1 MYQYKATS
9 TICQS
14 ISLLLFLCTVILQ
27 TASAQLRYKNTDEP
41 SLPKKYIHLKKGDTL
56 SLHRMLKEGIP
67 VDAIDERGRTLLMQ
81 KAFEGDTV
89 SLKYLIKAGADI
101 DKRHRAGD
109 VSEHLYTALDYAIIG
124 KQKKTIDFLRRNG
137 ALWEEERQKSYTT
150 VCKLDDVIDAGML
163 DYILTKG
170 ARLDEAEKFRLLVRY
185 VTMPSNIYIQRK
197 IVKICLR
204 DTLEITPQKVQPY
217 LNKWETLNAH
227 EVSNRIIKLQKEEME
242 LRELSRRKAQI
253 QDSLQRLMTEGKED
267 TLHYTYYTHADG
279 EIEVNPRIDSYRNQ
293 VGDDKDWLVIL
304 VSALVPFLL
313 IARLVRKY
321 MQKEWKQQA
330 SKLLFPIGGMWFAI
344 AALFYLPFS
353 TLYLNF
359 DDYYTRLRGQE
370 YIAVANYRWET
381 IKVRNARAGY
391 HYEDVRRYSFT
402 FIAENGV
409 TTRLRQRLSNFS
421 GYGHTENGDKL
432 SIKYLPKAHKLSIAD
447 ASNTYDNLLAMSV
460 SGIIIIL
467 MIALLMGKL
476 NFLYKF
482 WKEFRERKSR
492 KKSKRR

>member
-1 MYQYKATS
+1 MNRYKATN
-9 TICQS
+9 TICPS
-14 ISLLLFLCTVILQ
+14 IFLLLLFWTLTLQ
-27 TASAQLRYKNTDEP
+27 TTSAQLRYKNTDEA
-41 SLPKKYIHLKKGDTL
+41 SLPKKYTQLKKGDTL
-56 SLHRMLKEGIP
+56 SIHRMLKEGIP
-67 VDAIDERGRTLLMQ
+67 VDAIDQRGRTLLMQ
-81 KAFEGDTV
+81 KALEGDTV
-89 SLKYLIKAGADI
+89 CLNYLIKAGADI

-124 KQKKTIDFLRRNG
+124 KQKRTIDFLRRNG
-137 ALWEEERQKSYTT
+137 ALWEEERQKTFNT
-150 VCKLDDVIDAGML
+150 VWKLDNVIDADML

-170 ARLDEAEKFRLLVRY
+170 ARLDEAEKFRLLIRY
-185 VTMPSNIYIQRK
+185 VTMPSNIYMQRK
-197 IVKICLR
+197 IVQICLR

-217 LNKWETLNAH
+217 LNKWEKLDAN
-227 EVSNRIIKLQKEEME
+227 EVSDRIIKLQEEME
-242 LRELSRRKAQI
+242 LRDLPRRKALV
-253 QDSLQRLMTEGKED
+253 QDSLQRLMAEGKED

-279 EIEVNPRIDSYRNQ
+279 EIEVNPRIDSFRNK
-293 VGDDKDWLVIL
+293 VGDDKEWLVIF

-321 MQKEWKQQA
+321 IKKEWKQQA
-330 SKLLFPIGGMWFAI
+330 SKLLFPIGAMWYAI
-344 AALFYLPFS
+344 GALFYLSFS
-353 TLYLNF
+353 TFYVNF

-370 YIAVANYRWET
+370 YTAVANYQWET
-381 IKVRNARAGY
+381 IKVHYRIGY

>member
-1 MYQYKATS
+1 MNKYKAIS
-9 TICQS
+9 TIYQS
-14 ISLLLFLCTVILQ
+14 VFLLLFLCTVTLQ

-56 SLHRMLKEGIP
+56 SIHRMLKEGIS

-89 SLKYLIKAGADI
+89 SLNYLIKAGADL

-109 VSEHLYTALDYAIIG
+109 VSEYLYTALDYAIIG

-137 ALWEEERQKSYTT
+137 ALWEEEQQKTYTT
-150 VCKLDDVIDAGML
+150 VWKLDDVIDADML

-170 ARLDEAEKFRLLVRY
+170 AQLDEAEKFRLLVKY
-185 VTMPSNIYIQRK
+185 VTTRPNAYMQHK
-197 IVKICLR
+197 IVQICLR
-204 DTLEITPQKVQPY
+204 DTLEITPQKVQPH
-217 LNKWETLNAH
+217 LKKWETLSAH
-227 EVSNRIIKLQKEEME
+227 EVSDRIIKLQKEEMK
-242 LRELSRRKAQI
+242 LRDLTRRKALV
-253 QDSLQRLMTEGKED
+253 QDSLQRLMAEGKED

-279 EIEVNPRIDSYRNQ
+279 EIEVSPRIDSYRNK
-293 VGDDKDWLVIL
+293 VGDDKDWLVIF

-321 MQKEWKQQA
+321 IKKEWKQQA
-330 SKLLFPIGGMWFAI
+330 SKLLFPVGAMWYAIG
-344 AALFYLPFS
+344 ALFYLSFS
-353 TLYLNF
+353 TFYVNF
-359 DDYYTRLRGQE
+359 DDCYTRLRGQE
-370 YIAVANYRWET
+370 YTAVANYRWET
-381 IKVRNARAGY
+381 IKEYYRIGY
-391 HYEDVRRYSFT
+391 HYKDVRRYSFT

-409 TTRLRQRLSNFS
+409 TTCLRQRLSNFS

-467 MIALLMGKL
+467 MVALLMGKL